1 VKRTRK
7 PDFWLGWLLLL
18 VGLPCLAW
26 GNWPLSRTAVVDLAI
41 SPQEIALPGG
51 EGGSGQPAPED
62 GRRLLVIAP
71 TTLRLGDDAVIEAT
85 LEPLPQESPAGDPD
99 LYLTHNL
106 VAEAR
111 LEATGLLVAPGGE
124 VYSTLR
130 DGLPTAFT
138 WNIRPAAAG
147 QQTQTLWLHAQFI
160 PEPDPLEKVFPER
173 KLLAAPEFQVKVV
186 SFLGL
191 AGTPARVVGGV
202 CTVLGAVLLL
212 WPLLLRGSVRL
223 LGASP
228 QDGGETHA

>member
-1 VKRTRK
+1 VERTRK

-18 VGLPCLAW
+18 VGLPCLVW
-26 GNWPLSRTAVVDLAI
+26 GNWPLSRTAFIDLAI
-41 SPQEIALPGG
+41 SPQDIALPGG
-51 EGGSGQPAPED
+51 EGGVTQPAPQE

-71 TTLRLGDDAVIEAT
+71 ATLRLGDDAVIEAI
-85 LEPLPQESPAGDPD
+85 LEPLPQEPAGEVPD
-99 LYLTHNL
+99 LYQTHNL
-106 VAEAR
+106 VAEAH
-111 LEATGLLVAPGGE
+111 LEATGLLVAPGAA

-138 WNIRPAAAG
+138 WKIRPAAAG
-147 QQTQTLWLHAQFI
+147 EQTLTFWLHAQYV

-173 KLLAAPEFQVKVV
+173 KLLAAPEFRVKVS

-191 AGTPARVVGGV
+191 AGTAARVLGGV

-212 WPLLLRGSVRL
+212 WPLLLKGSVRL
-223 LGASP
+223 LGSGA